1 MSPVDTQSTLA
12 AQMRRRRP
20 LQIVEP
26 MLVKFKRAAAKLR
39 ADGVTQAE
47 IDAMLDDFEKIY
59 AHDDDAERKL
69 VVAALRKAAR
79 PIQ

>member
-1 MSPVDTQSTLA
+1 
-12 AQMRRRRP
+12 MRRPRP

-26 MLVKFKRAAAKLR
+26 MLDKFKRAAAKLR

-47 IDAMLDDFEKIY
+47 IDAMLDDFEQIY
-59 AHDDDAERKL
+59 AHDGDVERKL
-69 VVAALRKAAR
+69 VVAVLRKAAR